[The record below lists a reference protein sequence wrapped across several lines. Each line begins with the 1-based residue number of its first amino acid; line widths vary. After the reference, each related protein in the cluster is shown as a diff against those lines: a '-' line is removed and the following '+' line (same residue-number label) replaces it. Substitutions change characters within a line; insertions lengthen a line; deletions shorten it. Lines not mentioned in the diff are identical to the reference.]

1 MIGTGCG
8 VADRRPDRSAG
19 VKGPSGTGPLALPAT
34 GPNAE
39 HSQMMTVRTDR
50 AIEELAPA
58 ECLRLL
64 ASVPVGRVGVTID
77 ALPAVL
83 PVNFVVSDGAV
94 VFRTVPGTK
103 LDAATAGAVVAF
115 EADGYGPETST
126 GDWSVLVRGVARELT
141 GPDELAT
148 ANALPLESWAWDGG
162 ADRFVRIEPT
172 VLTGRRLVR
181 PDVRRNHPPEEFE
194 S

>member
-1 MIGTGCG
+1 
-8 VADRRPDRSAG
+8 VFQRLVS
-19 VKGPSGTGPLALPAT
+19 KGPPGEGPSALLDIATTADHGLMGTA
-34 GPNAE
+34 
-39 HSQMMTVRTDR
+39 RTDR
-50 AIEELAPA
+50 GVEKLEPA

-64 ASVPVGRVGVTID
+64 ASVRVGRLGVTID

-83 PVNFVVSDGAV
+83 PVNFGLSNGAV

-115 EADGYGPETST
+115 EADAPGSPEHP

-141 GPDELAT
+141 EHTELAK
-148 ANALPLESWAWDGG
+148 ARALQLESWAWDGA

-172 VLTGRRLVR
+172 VLTGRRIVGA
-181 PDVRRNHPPEEFE
+181 PVG
-194 S
+194 

>member
-1 MIGTGCG
+1 M
-8 VADRRPDRSAG
+8 
-19 VKGPSGTGPLALPAT
+19 GPSALLAPAT
-34 GPNAE
+34 GVE
-39 HSQMMTVRTDR
+39 HTEMATGELDR
-50 AIEELAPA
+50 GVEELGAA

-83 PVNFVVSDGAV
+83 PVNFVVSDGGV

-115 EADGYGPETST
+115 EADAYGVAARPDS
-126 GDWSVLVRGVARELT
+126 WSVLVRGVARELT
-141 GPDELAT
+141 GTAELA
-148 ANALPLESWAWDGG
+148 AAHALPLESWAWEGG

-172 VLTGRRLVR
+172 VLTGRRVFR
-181 PDVRRNHPPEEFE
+181 GDRH
-194 S
+194 